1 MIVQLQST
9 DYTTT
14 SAARLMGNTGFW
26 TALPRITRGPA
37 TARLLMTADTLQ
49 SEDVLAG
56 FRGVATPDTLL
67 PPGVMAYRVDYE
79 DFLQSVIQ
87 AVRYMRLYLVADV
100 NLTEDG
106 LISMLSSYGMS
117 AYPLDHAVLRPFQEG
132 VDEWE
137 YVRAEN
143 GYWGMVQTKL
153 MQGGALTPRSLHN
166 LLSLDFPIW
175 ASLHVNT
182 FSQAETLRLLREKA
196 ASASTDE
203 GKNLESRQDA
213 SDAEIGIMRLREEMG
228 LGASLHSIA
237 LHVMVGAPSPEIL
250 KSRLEMVRGSTP
262 LEMYRVFGAG
272 RVAEEIFS
280 ANPYH
285 ESDGAM
291 MTTPGVA
298 MLAGSALSFRR
309 RTETRGILLGVDR
322 NQAPVI
328 LDVFDDRAPS
338 YNMVILGI
346 TGSGKTF
353 AALLLMLRHLQMGVR
368 LVIVD
373 PQGNVDLSFLGEGIA
388 HKVVLGTDEA
398 AINLL
403 DITHEEIGNQVEYVM
418 AMLGMLGV
426 HTNKGYERAVLDT
439 ALMSLYEPI
448 WGRDDVESYPTLP
461 DLYRQ
466 LTDIAQSRTTNTTE
480 AEFVFDTA
488 ALLAYNLR
496 PYVEGSR
503 ADLFAHATNVDF
515 ALRHAVNVFDVS
527 RLPQQEVGGKEG
539 GLRSAMLAILVAN
552 INQAIR
558 RRRRGGDTAPILFF
572 VDEMGILM
580 RDPVIASYISTEYK
594 TARARLVGMIVA
606 DQDLHSLLGPK
617 DDKGIHHGIPML
629 ANAANTLIFHQKGSE
644 REHIQTHFPNLPQ
657 SLVESLPA
665 FSRGT
670 CITQLPDDLLVVS
683 VIPSRLDRVLLSSRL
698 QDRQLASQ
706 IIAEMTAEIFTEED
720 DIQ

>member
-1 MIVQLQST
+1 MIVQLKST

-14 SAARLMGNTGFW
+14 SAARLMSNTGFW
-26 TALPRITRGPA
+26 TALPRITQGGA

-49 SEDVLAG
+49 AEDVLAG
-56 FRGVATPDTLL
+56 FRGVATPDKLL

-106 LISMLSSYGMS
+106 LISMLSSYGM
-117 AYPLDHAVLRPFQEG
+117 AGYPLDHAVLRPFQEG
-132 VDEWE
+132 IDEWE

-143 GYWGMVQTKL
+143 GYWGMVQSKL

-175 ASLHVNT
+175 ASLHVHT
-182 FSQAETLRLLREKA
+182 FSQSETLRLLREKA
-196 ASASTDE
+196 ASASVDE
-203 GKNLESRQDA
+203 RKNLESQQDA
-213 SDAEIGIMRLREEMG
+213 SDAEMGIVRLREEMG
-228 LGASLHSIA
+228 LGAALHAVS
-237 LHVMVGAPSPEIL
+237 LHVMVGAPNPEVL

-272 RVAEEIFS
+272 RVAEAIFS

-328 LDVFDDRAPS
+328 LDIFDDRAPS

-368 LVIVD
+368 LIIVD

-388 HKVVLGTDEA
+388 HKIVLGTNDA

-403 DITHEEIGNQVEYVM
+403 DITHDEIGNQVEYVM

-426 HTNKGYERAVLDT
+426 HENKGWERAVLDS
-439 ALMSLYEPI
+439 ALMSLYQPI
-448 WGRDDVESYPTLP
+448 WGRDDVEVYPTLP
-461 DLYRQ
+461 ALFDQ
-466 LTDIAQSRTTNTTE
+466 LREIAMSDEE
-480 AEFVFDTA
+480 ADFVHETA

-496 PYVEGSR
+496 PYVDGSR
-503 ADLFAHATNVDF
+503 ADLFAHHTNVDF

-527 RLPQQEVGGKEG
+527 RLPQQEVGGSKG

-558 RRRRGGDTAPILFF
+558 RRRRAGDTAPILFF

-617 DDKGIHHGIPML
+617 DEKGLHHGIPML

-644 REHIQTHFPNLPQ
+644 REHIQTYFPNLPQ

-670 CITQLPDDLLVVS
+670 CITQLPDDLLVVN

-698 QDRQLASQ
+698 QDRLLASQ
-706 IIAEMTAEIFTEED
+706 IIKEMSNEIFTEESE
-720 DIQ
+720 IV